1 MYLSLFIEGYTYMEY
16 PMICLHLGVIVWFIG
31 VSMYA
36 FISEQQW
43 IQH

>member
-1 MYLSLFIEGYTYMEY
+1 MEY

-36 FISEQQW
+36 FISEQQ
-43 IQH
+43 